1 MNLRRHGRRAYV
13 LLLVGIFGAFA
24 SLTHAQEKVGITG
37 ITPSLLVFSTSAGNV
52 IASVGNDGVLL
63 VGLPSAASTEAITQA
78 LASRRTVTV
87 PEFLIV
93 PPSCATG
100 STSFHTRDTAIQ
112 SGRPDR
118 WRNGA
123 ALPRN

>member
-52 IASVGNDGVLL
+52 IASVGNDGVTSGPP
-63 VGLPSAASTEAITQA
+63 VSRQHGGDHPSACE
-78 LASRRTVTV
+78 
-87 PEFLIV
+87 PEDCDGTRIPDRSSELCYWIDILSYARYSN
-93 PPSCATG
+93 PIRATG
-100 STSFHTRDTAIQ
+100 SLAK
-112 SGRPDR
+112 
-118 WRNGA
+118 WRCIA
-123 ALPRN
+123 P